1 MARRSTDRTAAP
13 VRGRPITPAPADYAH
28 GSASWSNGSGSANA
42 HYYNARTGVSGST
55 NQNWTPYGRSG
66 SSTFSGPDQ
75 TVNTRSGSN
84 ANGRAG
90 GFSSSTGAEGAG
102 YHNNIT
108 GNSGGAVKTQNGDVY
123 AGRDGNVYK
132 HTDDGWSK
140 YNNGSWNPV
149 QPLSRKGT
157 SSPTSNSEG
166 SRQTTQP
173 GARGNGM
180 DSSSYQQ
187 LEQDRLGR
195 QGGTGGYGG
204 GWRGSGA
211 GGGGRFRR
219 G

>member
-1 MARRSTDRTAAP
+1 MRAP
-13 VRGRPITPAPADYAH
+13 VSPVRPTRV
-28 GSASWSNGSGSANA
+28 GL
-42 HYYNARTGVSGST
+42 R
-55 NQNWTPYGRSG
+55 YGRSG
-66 SSTFSGPDQ
+66 SSTFSGPNQ
-75 TVNTRSGSN
+75 TVNTQSGSN

-123 AGRDGNVYK
+123 AGHDGNVYK

-149 QPLSRKGT
+149 QPPSRNTT
-157 SSPTSNSEG
+157 SAPSSNNSLG
-166 SRQTTQP
+166 SKQTTTQQ
-173 GARGNGM
+173 GARGNRM
-180 DSSSYQQ
+180 DSSNYQQ

-195 QGGTGGYGG
+195 QGGYGGGYGG
-204 GWRGSGA
+204 SRRGEGGGSG
-211 GGGGRFRR
+211 GRGRR